1 MEPQYLYTSQ
11 ESSLRWSLLIIFS
24 LGLRTRLI
32 DAISTPDLL
41 KMVEAG
47 GIDPNFLVSH
57 SSYDSILYT
66 C

>member
-1 MEPQYLYTSQ
+1 MEPQYMYNYHVP
-11 ESSLRWSLLIIFS
+11 SLRRPLLTIVSLD
-24 LGLRTRLI
+24 LRTRLI

-47 GIDPNFLVSH
+47 GIDPNFLVLH
-57 SSYDSILYT
+57 SSYYRIIYP

>member
-1 MEPQYLYTSQ
+1 MESQYMYTSHVFP
-11 ESSLRWSLLIIFS
+11 LPWSLLTIFS

-41 KMVEAG
+41 KMVETG

-57 SSYDSILYT
+57 SSSDRIS
-66 C
+66 CPC